1 MDKDC
6 YERTLNSERAA
17 GQRREDGMKVCSLE
31 CRCNICRFHR
41 SNIREDAKRIDWAEL
56 MGTNDCI
63 LTVRSRERE
72 AVYNEAA
79 GR

>member
-1 MDKDC
+1 
-6 YERTLNSERAA
+6 
-17 GQRREDGMKVCSLE
+17 MKVCSLE
-31 CRCNICRFHR
+31 CRCNICRYHR